1 MADVKISALPA
12 ASALTGAETL
22 PGVQGGATVM
32 LTARAVAN
40 LPPTIGT
47 AMTGSG
53 TVALDAASASSSG
66 VLRVLLT
73 QSATINLSGAAD
85 GQRLTIEMTQDATG
99 GRVVTLGSM
108 FAFGA
113 DLTSFTAST
122 AGAKTDILG
131 VQYHAASSKYRV
143 LAASKGF

>member
-1 MADVKISALPA
+1 MADTKISQLPA
-12 ASALTGAETL
+12 AAALTGDELL
-22 PGVQGGATVM
+22 PVVQGGAT
-32 LTARAVAN
+32 LRATARAVAN
-40 LPPTIGT
+40 MPPTIGST
-47 AMTGSG
+47 SSG
-53 TVALDAASASSSG
+53 GATVALDASTASSSG
-66 VLRVLLT
+66 VLRVALT
-73 QSATINLSGAAD
+73 QSVTLNLSGAVD
-85 GQRLTIEMTQDATG
+85 GQRLTIELTQDTTG

-122 AGAKTDILG
+122 AGSKTDILG